1 MGPSSNSHRE
11 KITVV
16 SRMEKENALPCAAAN
31 GKSLLLS
38 GAKTRNVVHALF
50 HYFLGAE
57 LFSGVVDLKMKK

>member
-31 GKSLLLS
+31 GKKPV
-38 GAKTRNVVHALF
+38 AKRGKNEEHCSRTVL
-50 HYFLGAE
+50 
-57 LFSGVVDLKMKK
+57 LFSGC